1 MNQNAFD
8 LEAEMPHGLELYF
21 QMQRT
26 YPSTAFLKQ
35 VCLHFSLLISLFT
48 FIMPFL
54 PLVEDTEVIEN
65 VDEAGLYTMA
75 SLVLGMTDGGDL
87 I

>member
-26 YPSTAFLKQ
+26 YPSTAYLQEVYLQ
-35 VCLHFSLLISLFT
+35 VSDSFF
-48 FIMPFL
+48 PFMKLL